1 MNLELFLIFEKQM
14 GRYGDGKRNILLDG
28 LSIILRT
35 LSRLLVKQYRFMCQN
50 VKCTIFII
58 LNVELI
64 ACLKRGRADLFL
76 CFSDRS
82 CDVHVFCVG

>member
-1 MNLELFLIFEKQM
+1 M

-35 LSRLLVKQYRFMCQN
+35 LSRLLVRQYRFMCQN

-64 ACLKRGRADLFL
+64 AWLKRGRADLFL

-82 CDVHVFCVG
+82 CDVQVFCVG